1 MKVIVDGIAVVN
13 VDSIVVIPDLT
24 FDQQSGKVISRFDY
38 IINMSYY
45 DIKQRNNFYTLRSS
59 KQTINKL
66 MKDEKTKESIYKNS
80 IYLNIRKDEINEC
93 NILLKQGIMYYI
105 DKYIS
110 ETNDT
115 LDESELI
122 LEIYNIIIHCLREG
136 TGRNNI

>member
-1 MKVIVDGIAVVN
+1 MKVIVDEIAVVN

-45 DIKQRNNFYTLRSS
+45 DIKQRNNFNMLRSS

-105 DKYIS
+105 DKYVS

-115 LDESELI
+115 LDESEFI

>member
-45 DIKQRNNFYTLRSS
+45 DIKQRNNFYMLRSS

>member
-45 DIKQRNNFYTLRSS
+45 DIKQRNNFYMLRSS
-59 KQTINKL
+59 KQMINKL
-66 MKDEKTKESIYKNS
+66 MKDEETKESIYKNS

>member
-45 DIKQRNNFYTLRSS
+45 DIKQRNNFYMLRSS

-66 MKDEKTKESIYKNS
+66 MKDEKTKESIYKN

-93 NILLKQGIMYYI
+93 NILLNQGIMYYI

-122 LEIYNIIIHCLREG
+122 LEIHNIIIHCLREG